1 MVEKFGD
8 INGIRMCYQI
18 HGDGYPVV
26 LIHGFGS
33 KKESFMAQ
41 IPVLSQEFK
50 LISFDNRG
58 SGKSE
63 RPDVPYTMEM
73 FVDDIVGLLDY
84 LEIKKVHLIGLSL
97 GGMIGLNF
105 VLKNPNRVNKL
116 VLINTLAQ
124 LPDDFD
130 PETYVNSKIKT
141 LELAKK
147 DLELSFWQS
156 THFGFYPKFRRKM
169 KANPKEK
176 FYGLWSVEDLLSY
189 YKTDRPTAQDVRN
202 VASSFRTH
210 KAYEKLQEI
219 KHQVLLLTA
228 SHDRLVPKE
237 KMLEIHK
244 KMPNSTYQIIEK
256 AGHESPKE
264 KAPEVNKAIIKFLGS
279 KS

>member
-1 MVEKFGD
+1 MVEKFID
-8 INGIRMCYQI
+8 INGVRICYQI

-41 IPVLSQEFK
+41 IPALSQEFK
-50 LISFDNRG
+50 ILSFDNRG

-63 RPDVPYTMEM
+63 RPNMPYTMEM
-73 FVDDIVGLLDY
+73 FVDDIKGLMDY
-84 LEIKKVHLIGLSL
+84 LKISRAHLIGLSL

-105 VLKNPNRVNKL
+105 VLKYPNRVNKL

-124 LPDDFD
+124 LPDNFD
-130 PETYVNSKIKT
+130 PDTYINSKIEA

-147 DLELSFWQS
+147 DPELSFWQS
-156 THFGFYPKFRRKM
+156 TQFGFYHKFRIKM
-169 KANPKEK
+169 KANPKER
-176 FYGLWSVEDLLSY
+176 FYGLWSVEDILKY
-189 YKTDRPTAQDVRN
+189 YKTDPPTAQDIRN
-202 VASSFRTH
+202 IALSFKTH
-210 KAYEKLQEI
+210 NVYEKLLEI
-219 KHQVLLLTA
+219 KHKTLLLTA

-244 KMPNSTYQIIEK
+244 KMPDSIYQIIEK

-264 KAPEVNKAIIKFLGS
+264 KAPEVNKAIIKFL

>member
-1 MVEKFGD
+1 MVEKFVD
-8 INGIRMCYQI
+8 INGVRICYQI

-50 LISFDNRG
+50 IISFDNRG

-63 RPDVPYTMEM
+63 RPDVPYSMEM

-84 LEIKKVHLIGLSL
+84 LRIKRVHLIGLSL

-105 VLKNPNRVNKL
+105 VSKYPNKVNKL

-130 PETYVNSKIKT
+130 PETYINSKIKA

-147 DLELSFWQS
+147 DPEMSFWQS

-169 KANPKEK
+169 RSNPKEK
-176 FYGLWSVEDLLSY
+176 FYGLWSVEDVLSY
-189 YKTDRPTAQDVRN
+189 YKTDPPTARDVRN
-202 VASSFRTH
+202 IASSFKTH

-219 KHQVLLLTA
+219 KHETLLLTA

-244 KMPNSTYQIIEK
+244 KMPNSTYQIIEN

-264 KAPEVNKAIIKFLGS
+264 KAPEINKAIINFLCS
-279 KS
+279 

>member
-1 MVEKFGD
+1 MVEKFVD
-8 INGIRMCYQI
+8 INGVRICYQI

-41 IPVLSQEFK
+41 IPALSQEFK
-50 LISFDNRG
+50 IISFDNRG

-63 RPDVPYTMEM
+63 RPDMPYTMEM
-73 FVDDIVGLLDY
+73 FVDDINGLMDY
-84 LEIKKVHLIGLSL
+84 LEISRAHLIGLSL
-97 GGMIGLNF
+97 GGMICLNF
-105 VLKNPNRVNKL
+105 VLKYPNRVKKL

-130 PETYVNSKIKT
+130 PEIYINSKIEA

-147 DLELSFWQS
+147 DPELSFWQS
-156 THFGFYPKFRRKM
+156 TKFGFYHKFRIKM
-169 KANPKEK
+169 KANPKER
-176 FYGLWSVEDLLSY
+176 FYGLWSVEDVLKY
-189 YKTDRPTAQDVRN
+189 YKTDPPTAQDIRN
-202 VASSFRTH
+202 IASSFKTH
-210 KAYEKLQEI
+210 NTYEKLPEI
-219 KHQVLLLTA
+219 KHKTLLLTA

-264 KAPEVNKAIIKFLGS
+264 KAPEVNKIILKFLEN
-279 KS
+279 